1 MADVITRTTN
11 RAGSLLAST
20 NRVEAPFV
28 KVDIGNYTM
37 GVFQRR
43 GKKVNK
49 INGVVSGLAEK
60 YPNYIQ
66 TLKVKK
72 INGTVNTYSLRIT
85 YVITENSDPNFFEK
99 LFSSVSKTR
108 TIRFTYGDAMQ
119 PDYVY
124 REEEAIITKIQNNFN
139 IDSATIDYT
148 VEAVSTSSLS
158 LSGTYTF
165 PSVTMKPSDRIRQ
178 VLYNSKY
185 HLTDVFKGMRD
196 RNLVDQM
203 GFIAGDDKI
212 VKIPTCTN
220 MSILEYVSFLVSYM
234 NPVGS
239 TTNSAIKQN
248 VYSLMTYEDTTGAYG
263 GAYFKVQKIQKAQ
276 SILNQLCSY
285 TVDIG
290 YPSANVVSSFSI
302 SNSQNWSIY
311 YDYNRDLGNSDYL
324 KRINSDGELEDIYSP
339 QLTNTHFE
347 MHENDSTWWTKVT
360 QYPIEATLTLRGLLK
375 PAILMQ
381 YVKINV
387 WYWGKKHIASGY
399 YIITSQEDSIDVS
412 NGYSTT
418 LKVLRVAP
426 DEDTQ

>member
-1 MADVITRTTN
+1 MAEIITRETN

-28 KVDIGNYTM
+28 KVEIGNYTM

-43 GKKVNK
+43 GKKVNTR
-49 INGVVSGLAEK
+49 NGVVSELAEK

-66 TLKVKK
+66 NLKVKK
-72 INGTVNTYSLRIT
+72 INGTVNTYKLRIT
-85 YVITENSDPNFFEK
+85 YTITENSDPNFFEK

-108 TIRFTYGDAMQ
+108 KITFTYGDAMQ
-119 PDYVY
+119 PEYVY
-124 REEEAIITKIQNNFN
+124 REEEAIITKVQSNFS

-148 VEAVSTSSLS
+148 VDAVSTSSLS

-165 PSVTMKPSDRIRQ
+165 PSVRMKPSDRIKQ

-196 RNLVDQM
+196 KSLIEQQ
-203 GFIAGDDKI
+203 GFIASDDRI
-212 VKIPTCTN
+212 VTIPTCTN

-248 VYSLMTYEDTTGAYG
+248 VYSLMTYEDTTGTYG
-263 GAYFKVQKIQKAQ
+263 GAYFKVQKIQKA
-276 SILNQLCSY
+276 SSVLNQLCSY

-290 YPSANVVSSFSI
+290 YPSSNVVSSFNVS
-302 SNSQNWSIY
+302 SDQNWSIY
-311 YDYNRDLGNSDYL
+311 YDYNRELGNSDYL

-339 QLTNTHFE
+339 QLTNTTFE
-347 MHENDSTWWTKVT
+347 MNENDSTWWTKVT
-360 QYPIEATLTLRGLLK
+360 QYPIKATMTLKGLLK

-381 YVKINV
+381 YVKVNV
-387 WYWGKKHIASGY
+387 WYWGRKHIISGY
-399 YIITSQEDSIDVS
+399 YIITSQEDSIGVDG
-412 NGYSTT
+412 GYTTT
-418 LKVLRVAP
+418 LEILRVAP
-426 DEDTQ
+426 DEDI